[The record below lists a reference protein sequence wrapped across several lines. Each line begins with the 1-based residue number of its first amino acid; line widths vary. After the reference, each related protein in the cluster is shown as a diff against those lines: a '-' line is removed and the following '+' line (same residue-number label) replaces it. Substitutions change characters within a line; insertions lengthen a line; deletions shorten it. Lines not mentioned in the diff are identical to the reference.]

1 MNINLIVMK
10 KLFFFLSL
18 FLFVSCEELQGFL
31 ERFPEYDGKIVKE
44 NLPIATENVGL
55 LEGLYCDSAYIV
67 ALDFR
72 DDKSYSLFSTKTG
85 KLLSR
90 FGEIGKGHMEIPIG
104 CEGSIYENSFVI
116 FDDETRFVAAY
127 NLLVDSVNSKCD
139 RIHQYKIDGAQLS
152 QIIPLDNNTFVG
164 MGTYKDCYQYFLF
177 DKFNKV
183 LDFAY
188 EIYNASDNKFNTFG
202 KFLSNQG
209 KLVKHPK
216 EAKFVGATKQ
226 STNIDFFSAENEKI
240 KKIKSLRI
248 GNPSFTQTE
257 VMGMSRIIPTD
268 ASINGFIDLCASDN
282 YVFALYSEDKLKVSS
297 YRSNIILVFDWDG
310 NEICKIDMN
319 RYIYYIAVWKSTLY
333 TVEKDEKGRHIIK
346 KYELDKL

>member
-104 CEGSIYENSFVI
+104 CEGSIYENSLMMRLDLLQLIICLLILSIVNVI
-116 FDDETRFVAAY
+116 
-127 NLLVDSVNSKCD
+127 
-139 RIHQYKIDGAQLS
+139 
-152 QIIPLDNNTFVG
+152 
-164 MGTYKDCYQYFLF
+164 
-177 DKFNKV
+177 
-183 LDFAY
+183 
-188 EIYNASDNKFNTFG
+188 
-202 KFLSNQG
+202 
-209 KLVKHPK
+209 
-216 EAKFVGATKQ
+216 
-226 STNIDFFSAENEKI
+226 
-240 KKIKSLRI
+240 
-248 GNPSFTQTE
+248 
-257 VMGMSRIIPTD
+257 
-268 ASINGFIDLCASDN
+268 GFI
-282 YVFALYSEDKLKVSS
+282 
-297 YRSNIILVFDWDG
+297 NIRLMVL
-310 NEICKIDMN
+310 NCP
-319 RYIYYIAVWKSTLY
+319 R
-333 TVEKDEKGRHIIK
+333 
-346 KYELDKL
+346 